1 MNGVGGIDGTTPDYD
16 TDARKR
22 DDETDLAS
30 LRLQESA
37 LSAAY
42 KHNPADLATMGA
54 LVRVQQTIRRA
65 EEHAEWTAQGT
76 SMSAHDQ
83 LANLGVKLP
92 VDLAALP
99 PAQLD
104 ASVVADASVVPAI
117 AQTRA
122 PVARANP
129 PAAPTPYR
137 GVGLYSAV
145 EPELPPSNAS
155 AGDPIHVDPY
165 RLHLATANGVGVYF
179 VAYNLDTKRNEYAIG
194 ANEADVA
201 TFRGMQ
207 NSPLG
212 VPNADQIAQLS
223 IPKSLPDLY
232 AQRAMQAAMEGR
244 LGDAAALFG
253 KSHLA
258 AVTSLDW
265 YMQNVAAVGLGVAGA
280 AAGPLAEDAM
290 SIEGAAARSA
300 PDLQLVVNNAT
311 PEMRALET
319 AVDGNAALALGP
331 VAPRPA
337 LSLVPTPATF
347 EATGALPL
355 QATPLAMPWMAP
367 GLFALNAFRP
377 ATALA
382 TTPTT
387 TTLRSAPGSDE
398 LANGCIGRPLG
409 YHLGGDEV
417 HNTCADN
424 IGNDYPGSDY
434 LVVTPEGTTRAFDLA
449 KLPEVGEV
457 KTGKL
462 SYYSEELANRTIEQY
477 AAQSEI
483 DQTIAERCGLSFT
496 LYIADPAAAE
506 FFSEQLVDIHVELAA
521 DPACKR
527 P

>member
-16 TDARKR
+16 AQKR
-22 DDETDLAS
+22 DDERELNQ
-30 LRLQESA
+30 LRAREA
-37 LSAAY
+37 TLSAAY
-42 KHNPADLATMGA
+42 KSNPGDLATMGA
-54 LVRVQQTIRRA
+54 LVRVQQAIRHA
-65 EEHAEWTAQGT
+65 EEHAEWTAQGG

-83 LANLGVKLP
+83 LTSLGVKLP

-104 ASVVADASVVPAI
+104 ASVVADASVVPPIAHARMAV
-117 AQTRA
+117 AQTTL
-122 PVARANP
+122 
-129 PAAPTPYR
+129 PASPYR

-145 EPELPPSNAS
+145 GPELPPSNAS
-155 AGDPIHVDPY
+155 AGDPIHVGPY

-179 VAYNLDTKRNEYAIG
+179 VAYNIDTKRNEYAVG

-207 NSPLG
+207 NSPFG
-212 VPNADQIAQLS
+212 VPSAEQIAQLS
-223 IPKSLPDLY
+223 IPKSLPDLF

-244 LGDAAALFG
+244 LGDAAVLFG

-265 YMQNVAAVGLGVAGA
+265 YMQNAAAVGLGMSGA

-290 SIEGAAARSA
+290 SIDNAATRSV
-300 PDLQLVVNNAT
+300 PDLRLVVNNAT
-311 PEMRALET
+311 PEVRALET

-337 LSLVPTPATF
+337 LSLVPSPAAGAF
-347 EATGALPL
+347 PLEATS
-355 QATPLAMPWMAP
+355 LAMPWMAP

-377 ATALA
+377 ATALG
-382 TTPTT
+382 TTPTAA
-387 TTLRSAPGSDE
+387 TLRGAPGSDE
-398 LANGCIGRPLG
+398 LANGCVGRPLG

-462 SYYSEELANRTIEQY
+462 SYYSQELAEKTIEDY
-477 AAQSEI
+477 LNQSKI
-483 DQTIAERCGLSFT
+483 DQGIAKRCGLSFT
-496 LYIADPAAAE
+496 LYVADPAAAE
-506 FFSEQLVDIHVELAA
+506 FFRENFDDVHVELAT